1 MQPQITARHFDAS
14 PALRDYASDR
24 LGKLERFYSGITGAH
39 IVLSEDGATAADKAA
54 EISLSVYRQRLSAQE
69 TGTTHEEAIDRCVR
83 SLQRQ
88 VKKYKAKLKDTNKD
102 VHR

>member
-1 MQPQITARHFDAS
+1 MQSQITARQFEAS
-14 PALRDYASDR
+14 PALREYASDR
-24 LGKLERFYSGITGAH
+24 LLKLERFYTGITDAH
-39 IVLSEDGATAADKAA
+39 IVLSEDGAASADKAA
-54 EISLSVYRQRLSAQE
+54 EISLSVYRQRLCAQE
-69 TGTTHEEAIDRCVR
+69 TGTTHEEAIDRCVK